1 MSNFHRWSLADEL
14 FIEQHYKKMTY
25 VELAEHFDV
34 STTCVRSK
42 CHQMGCIRNQTGPS
56 AREWSDEEIAY
67 LREHFPVESATDL
80 ADHFGLSYTTVR
92 LKAMELGLKK
102 APGYSPKQFRNRY
115 VKDYKDERY
124 KNYKEAV

>member
-1 MSNFHRWSLADEL
+1 MSNIHVWSKSDEQ
-14 FIEQHYKKMTY
+14 FIKDNFGEMTF
-25 VELAEHFDV
+25 VEMAEHFCV
-34 STTCVRSK
+34 SATCVRGK
-42 CHQMGCIRNQTGPS
+42 CLQMGFRSERHGPS
-56 AREWSDEEIAY
+56 ARVWSDEDLNY

-115 VKDYKDERY
+115 VKGYKDSRY
-124 KNYKEAV
+124 ARY